1 MDKGLEKKIVFFGC
15 PLDGD
20 ERHESIQEKL
30 SLMGT
35 PGSRRRPLRRDHENH
50 PPGSEPRDLVGK
62 RFPRRARLAS
72 PYPLFNR

>member
-1 MDKGLEKKIVFFGC
+1 MKAWIKIQIKDHIFWC

-35 PGSRRRPLRRDHENH
+35 PGSVDDPYQGIMEIIRQEVNQNF
-50 PPGSEPRDLVGK
+50 GQK
-62 RFPRRARLAS
+62 RVH
-72 PYPLFNR
+72 